1 MMMKPPKMLDNKGNG
16 KVSDELR
23 ENLCKGS
30 KLSVISAYFT
40 IYAFNELK
48 KELSRIDKMRFIFTE
63 PTFVKKDRELIRE
76 YYIAKNEKNISGNE
90 FEIKLRNELKQSHI
104 ARECAEWLKEKVEI
118 KSLKQPNPAQPRLIY
133 IENSDDNVSIN
144 GTVDFTTDGLGIS
157 NSNRIDSNMCIY
169 GKDFTL
175 HFLKMF
181 DELWGDETAVEDV
194 KQKVLDQMQIL
205 YKENTPEFIYFV
217 TLYNIFND
225 YLDELT
231 EERIVRS
238 GTGFKDSIVW
248 NKLYRFQKDGV
259 MGAIDKIEKYNGCII
274 ADSVGLGKTFTAL
287 AVIKYYESR
296 NDRVLVLVPKKLRE
310 NWTIYT
316 RNDKL
321 NIFEKDRFRYDVL
334 NHTDLTR
341 YTGKSGDINLETI
354 NWQNYDM
361 VVIDESH
368 NFRNNQAAKN
378 RVTRYQRLM
387 NDIIKSGVKT
397 KVLML
402 SATPVNN
409 RMNDI
414 KNQISFITEGKDKAF
429 ADLGLNSIE
438 QVLRKAQGVF
448 NKWSKFPD
456 EERTTESFVELMDV
470 DYFKLLDTITIA
482 RSRKHVQKYYNME
495 EIGKFPTR
503 RKPQNIYADIDLQQE
518 FPALI
523 KVNKSIKNLQM
534 AVYSPLAYILPEH
547 REDYSKKY
555 DMSVASGQ
563 SVFRQTDRENQLVN
577 LMRVNLLKRMESS
590 IHSFA
595 LTVSKILSQVDN
607 AIEKIKEKRFDYDP
621 DLDIAEIDFE
631 NENQYDDLMFG
642 NKVKVM
648 LQDMDLI
655 KWEQDLRADKE
666 KLERLLAEAKKV
678 SPSRDAK
685 LEILKEI
692 IQKKIK
698 HPINGDN
705 NKLLIFTAFADTAN
719 YLYDNLADW
728 IKAEFA
734 MHVAMVTGSDINR
747 STLRSLRRK
756 DLNSILT
763 SFSPRSKERAKIYP
777 EMKEEIDILIG
788 TDCISEGQNLQDC
801 DFVINYDIHWN
812 PVRIIQ
818 RFGRIDRIGSTN
830 DEVQLVNFWPN
841 MELDEYINLENRV
854 KGRMVV
860 LDISATGE
868 ENIIEFDESKEMN
881 DLEYRKKQLVKLQ
894 DEVVDLEDIAGGIS
908 ITDLTFND
916 FKIDLMEYMKHSRK
930 ELEQTPNGM
939 YAITTP
945 DDTLRDVIKPGV
957 IFTLKQIKG
966 YEQTREQNALFPYFM
981 VYVADDGE
989 VSYSYL
995 HVKKQLDFYKKLCS
1009 GSKIVVGNLV
1019 EAFNME
1025 TNEGRNMK
1033 KYSDLLEAAIENI
1046 IGKKEEIGV
1055 ASLFS
1060 KGGTTLQKSSF
1071 SGIEEFELISFLI
1084 IKSEELRVKSWGNE
1098 CGGSGGL

>member
-1 MMMKPPKMLDNKGNG
+1 MKPPKMLDNKRNG

-23 ENLCKGS
+23 ENLRKGS
-30 KLSVISAYFT
+30 KLSVITAYFT
-40 IYAFNELK
+40 IYAFNDLK
-48 KELSRIDKMRFIFTE
+48 KELSKIDKMRFIFTE

-118 KSLKQPNPAQPRLIY
+118 KSLKQPNHAQPRLIY
-133 IENSDDNVSIN
+133 IENPDDNISIN
-144 GTVDFTTDGLGIS
+144 GTVDFTSDGLGIT

-181 DELWGDETAVEDV
+181 DELWDDETAVEDV

-217 TLYNIFND
+217 TLYNIFSQ

-238 GTGFKDSIVW
+238 GTGFKDSMIW

-354 NWQNYDM
+354 NWQNYDL

-414 KNQISFITEGKDKAF
+414 KNQISFITEGNDKAF

-438 QVLRKAQGVF
+438 QVLRKSQAVF

-456 EERTTESFVELMDV
+456 EERSTDSFVEMMDI
-470 DYFKLLDTITIA
+470 DYFKLLDTVTIA
-482 RSRKHVQKYYNME
+482 RSRKHIEKYYNME

-503 RKPQNIYADIDLQQE
+503 RKPQNIYADIDLQKE
-518 FPALI
+518 FPPLE

-547 REDYSKKY
+547 RGKYSKKY

-595 LTVSKILSQVDN
+595 LTVSKILQQVDN
-607 AIEKIKEKRFDYDP
+607 ALEKINEKQFDYDP
-621 DLDIAEIDFE
+621 NIDISEIDFE

-655 KWEQDLRADKE
+655 KWEQELRADKE
-666 KLERLLAEAKKV
+666 RLERLLLEAKKV
-678 SPSRDAK
+678 SPVRDAK
-685 LEILKEI
+685 LELLKAM
-692 IQKKIK
+692 IQEKIK

-705 NKLLIFTAFADTAN
+705 KKLLIFTAFSDTAN

-728 IKAEFA
+728 MKAEYKLH
-734 MHVAMVTGSDINR
+734 MAMVTGSDVNR
-747 STLRSLRRK
+747 TTLKSLKRK

-763 SFSPRSKERAKIYP
+763 SFSPRSKERNKIYP
-777 EMKEEIDILIG
+777 EMTEEIDVLIG

-818 RFGRIDRIGSTN
+818 RFGRIDRIGSVN

-841 MELDEYINLENRV
+841 MELDEYIHLENRV

-868 ENIIEFDESKEMN
+868 ENVIEYNETKEMN
-881 DLEYRKKQLVKLQ
+881 DLEYRKKQLVKLK
-894 DEVVDLEDIAGGIS
+894 DKVMDLEDISGGIS

-916 FKIDLMEYMKHSRK
+916 FKIDLMEYMKNSRE

-939 YAITTP
+939 YAITRP
-945 DDTLRDVIKPGV
+945 DETLRDVIKPGV

-966 YEQTREQNALFPYFM
+966 YEQTKELNSLFPYFM
-981 VYVADDGE
+981 VYIADDRE
-989 VSYSYL
+989 VRYSYL

-1009 GSKIVVGNLV
+1009 GSNVIADDLV
-1019 EAFNME
+1019 KAFNME
-1025 TNEGRNMK
+1025 TNDGRNMK
-1033 KYSDLLEAAIENI
+1033 QYSDLLEAAIENI
-1046 IGKKEEIGV
+1046 MGKKEELGV

-1060 KGGTTLQKSSF
+1060 KGGTTLQKSLF
-1071 SGIEEFELISFLI
+1071 SGIEEFEMVSFLI
-1084 IKSEELRVKSWGNE
+1084 VKS
-1098 CGGSGGL
+1098 